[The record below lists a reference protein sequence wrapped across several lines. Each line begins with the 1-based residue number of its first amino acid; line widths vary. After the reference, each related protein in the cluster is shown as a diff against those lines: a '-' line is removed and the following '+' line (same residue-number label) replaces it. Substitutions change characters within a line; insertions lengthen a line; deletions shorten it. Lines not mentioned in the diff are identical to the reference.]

1 MSLEIKM
8 LPDDA
13 TGLEDKDVLIE
24 ALRANASNLGYLRCL
39 CSSCLCAWALNHF
52 VENPGAAWDVESG
65 RIARK
70 I

>member
-24 ALRANASNLGYLRCL
+24 ALRANASNLGY
-39 CSSCLCAWALNHF
+39 
-52 VENPGAAWDVESG
+52 
-65 RIARK
+65 
-70 I
+70 